1 MKTLHVRAAL
11 LAGLSLLGSLHADP
25 AWPELTREN
34 KPWTRWWW
42 PGSAVDPASL
52 TADLEQ
58 FATAGLGGVE
68 ITPIYGTRGYESRTI
83 PYLSPKWMQ
92 MLEHTGREAQRLGLG
107 VDMATGTGWPFGGPW
122 VAPIDGSMKMG
133 SEDGRLAGTPTKMMV
148 KRAAPGAEGL
158 VVDPYSPAAL
168 ERYLAPFSA
177 AFANFPTGLVRGQFH
192 DSFEYYNSEWT
203 PELPVAFRQL
213 HGYDLNDFAAEL
225 LGQKPAD
232 ADTLAR
238 VRSDYRETIA
248 QLHLGYLNTWVKWSH
263 DHGFK
268 VRNQSHGAPA
278 NLLDLY
284 GAVDMAETETF
295 GSTPFPIPGLRRQ
308 DDEVRHGQDLPEP
321 LVMRMASS
329 AGHVMGHALTSSET
343 CTWLREH
350 WKVSLA
356 YTKPEIDRLFVN
368 GINHVFYHGTVF
380 SPQDVP
386 WPGWLFYASTQFNPR
401 NPWWND
407 FSALNAYVGRA
418 QSLLQRGAP
427 DNEILVYWPAADVW
441 DDTTGPLMQQLGVHD
456 VKWMTEKPTGRLAQK
471 LLNTGYGFDYIS
483 DAQLQLTQIKG
494 REFATPGARYKVL
507 FVPATRRMP
516 VATLRKLAEFSLHG
530 MPVVFTA
537 LPEDVPGLGRLAERR
552 AEFAQLL
559 RTIAPLVQLDPL
571 ATLPALGIAR
581 EPLADTGV
589 SFIRRQF
596 DGGYV
601 YFLTNLTA
609 ESFEGWVKLGR
620 PAASV
625 LQLDP
630 LNGAYGL
637 AALRQRDAAAE
648 VFVQIAPGES
658 FFLRT
663 TSGPTTLPALRHL
676 RPAGAAINL
685 DGDWKVTAVR
695 GGPERPPAFRQTGF
709 SSWTA
714 QGGEWERF
722 GGTARYEIEFEL
734 PPGAKANDWLLDL
747 GDVRESA
754 RVSVNGRDAGVV
766 WSLPTQTKIGAFLKP
781 GKNVLV
787 LEVTNLAAN
796 RIRDLDQRKV
806 DWKIMH
812 EINFVNINYQPFDA
826 SGWALQ
832 PSGLLGPVR
841 LVPLQKFTP

>member
-1 MKTLHVRAAL
+1 MKTPRACVVLLSCAL
-11 LAGLSLLGSLHADP
+11 AVSLHAAADP

-68 ITPIYGTRGYESRTI
+68 ITPIYGARGYESRTI

-92 MLEHTGREAQRLGLG
+92 MLEHTGREASRLGLG

-122 VAPIDGSMKMG
+122 VAPLDGSMKLV
-133 SEDGRLAGTPTKMMV
+133 SEDGRLAGAPTKMMV

-168 ERYLAPFSA
+168 ARYLAPFSA
-177 AFANFPTGLVRGQFH
+177 AFADFPAGLVRGQFH

-203 PELPVAFRQL
+203 PELPVAFQQQ

-368 GINHVFYHGTVF
+368 GINHLFYHGTVF
-380 SPQDVP
+380 SPQDAP

-401 NPWWND
+401 NTWWND
-407 FSALNAYVGRA
+407 FSALNTYVGRA

-427 DNEILVYWPAADVW
+427 DNEILIYWPAADVW
-441 DDTTGPLMQQLGVHD
+441 DATTGPLMQQLGVHD
-456 VKWMTEKPTGRLAQK
+456 VKWLTEKPTGRLALK

-483 DAQLQLTQIKG
+483 DAQLQQTRAEAGQLV
-494 REFATPGARYKVL
+494 TPGARYRVL
-507 FVPATRRMP
+507 LVPAARRMS
-516 VATLRKLAEFSLHG
+516 VATLQRLADLARDGAHVLFE
-530 MPVVFTA
+530 A
-537 LPEDVPGLGRLAERR
+537 LPEDVPGYGRLEARR
-552 AEFAQLL
+552 AEFAAI
-559 RTIAPLVQLDPL
+559 R
-571 ATLPALGIAR
+571 ATLAGLVSADLPAALPKLGVAR
-581 EPLADTGV
+581 EPIADTGV

-596 DGGYV
+596 EDGHV
-601 YFLTNLTA
+601 YFLANQTGRA
-609 ESFEGWVKLGR
+609 VEGWVWLGR
-620 PAASV
+620 AAGAV
-625 LQLDP
+625 LLMNP
-630 LNGAYGL
+630 LNGNVDV
-637 AALRQRDAAAE
+637 AAFRQRDGAAE

-658 FFLRT
+658 FLLKTAAPSHAFL
-663 TSGPTTLPALRHL
+663 GDPL
-676 RPAGAAINL
+676 RPTRPHGKPVTL
-685 DGDWKVTAVR
+685 DGDW
-695 GGPERPPAFRQTGF
+695 
-709 SSWTA
+709 
-714 QGGEWERF
+714 
-722 GGTARYEIEFEL
+722 
-734 PPGAKANDWLLDL
+734 
-747 GDVRESA
+747 
-754 RVSVNGRDAGVV
+754 
-766 WSLPTQTKIGAFLKP
+766 
-781 GKNVLV
+781 
-787 LEVTNLAAN
+787 
-796 RIRDLDQRKV
+796 
-806 DWKIMH
+806 
-812 EINFVNINYQPFDA
+812 
-826 SGWALQ
+826 
-832 PSGLLGPVR
+832 
-841 LVPLQKFTP
+841 